1 MPPLLRFRFF
11 FTQNPS
17 FLAFQKSMQQNKGK
31 NNAQALFRVQT
42 IPSDNQIRNLLD
54 PVPPTHLFP
63 IFSASFILRFTPS
76 MEKHGFSSQEVRN
89 LKNNYE
95 QISL

>member
-1 MPPLLRFRFF
+1 MKNACYSYP
-11 FTQNPS
+11 QS
-17 FLAFQKSMQQNKGK
+17 EKS
-31 NNAQALFRVQT
+31 
-42 IPSDNQIRNLLD
+42 DQIL
-54 PVPPTHLFP
+54 
-63 IFSASFILRFTPS
+63 ASFILRFTPS